1 MSDSLHLAE
10 ADDVEGFALA
20 RLISQ
25 LGVSPDSP
33 ATFVWDDRGDLGAAW
48 SIWLKTWFVPHLSG
62 IFIEVYRCA
71 AAFQVREI
79 EVADRQLDGALSEAL
94 RTRSLIASEP
104 FLKGKSEMR
113 AHREWRR
120 FVDRV
125 AEGHAPGHTTT
136 LFALQCA
143 LYHLPLSSALSA
155 YVWFELES
163 GLPQSRSGRRESGYR
178 DKPGSAEEVLKVFR
192 TALPHVAVALRE
204 DRDEIEGDRSPKGQP
219 QLRAL

>member
-1 MSDSLHLAE
+1 MLN
-10 ADDVEGFALA
+10 
-20 RLISQ
+20 
-25 LGVSPDSP
+25 
-33 ATFVWDDRGDLGAAW
+33 
-48 SIWLKTWFVPHLSG
+48 
-62 IFIEVYRCA
+62 
-71 AAFQVREI
+71 
-79 EVADRQLDGALSEAL
+79 EAL
-94 RTRSLIASEP
+94 RTRSLIAAEA

-125 AEGHAPGHTTT
+125 AEGHSPGHTTT

-163 GLPQSRSGRRESGYR
+163 GLPKSRPGRGERSYR
-178 DKPGSAEEVLKVFR
+178 DKPGSAEEVLNVFR
-192 TALPHVAVALRE
+192 TALPHVAVALQG
-204 DRDEIEGDRSPKGQP
+204 DRDEIEGNRSPQDLP